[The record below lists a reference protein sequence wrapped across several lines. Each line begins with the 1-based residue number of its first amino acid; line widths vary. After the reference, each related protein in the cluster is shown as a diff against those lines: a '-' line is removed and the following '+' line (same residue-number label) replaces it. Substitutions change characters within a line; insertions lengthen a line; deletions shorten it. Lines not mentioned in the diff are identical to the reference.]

1 VFLIAAG
8 ATALGFVALA
18 MPDLK
23 LRDTVRSADA
33 KCTSPPHASVTQLP
47 RYPRSTRCEGVVLK
61 RWLAWSGGASA
72 WLGALTVLAIAT
84 VLVVLDVTVG
94 SVHRYWSQ
102 HSFTSSVLSGLLV
115 LLLTVLIVDRVIRFR
130 QLRNQSRAI
139 AAQAAAIVAEARR
152 AAEGISS
159 PSAHDQQA
167 ASDELRTYTLML
179 FTAAPVL
186 IDANV
191 SRTFLE
197 TAQRV
202 AAQLSRAL
210 RATGDEQNRQ
220 AKARLEDA
228 VHQLERNAAPLVN
241 VLNREQ
247 RGAVGSEGDSTER

>member
-1 VFLIAAG
+1 
-8 ATALGFVALA
+8 
-18 MPDLK
+18 
-23 LRDTVRSADA
+23 
-33 KCTSPPHASVTQLP
+33 VTQLP
-47 RYPRSTRCEGVVLK
+47 RYPRSTRCDGVVLK

-84 VLVVLDVTVG
+84 VLVVLDLTVG
-94 SVHRYWSQ
+94 SVHRYWSR

-130 QLRNQSRAI
+130 QLRNRSRAI
-139 AAQAAAIVAEARR
+139 AAQAAAIVAVARR
-152 AAEGISS
+152 AADTISS

-167 ASDELRTYTLML
+167 APDELRTYTLML

-197 TAQRV
+197 TAQRL
-202 AAQLSRAL
+202 AAQLSGAL

-220 AKARLEDA
+220 TKARLDDA
-228 VHQLERNAAPLVN
+228 VHQLERDAAPLVN

-247 RGAVGSEGDSTER
+247 RLAVGSEEAIPRNTD